1 MKQNKIQRMAY
12 IMLQYNTQWINQ
24 DHIKFLHLN
33 QDLSSII
40 KLFCFKRKMQ

>member
-24 DHIKFLHLN
+24 DYIKILHLN
-33 QDLSSII
+33 QDLSSNI